1 MPGHGDHVPMLS
13 ALQKKIHT
21 AHTFFFFFLFTATL
35 WHMEVPRLGVE
46 VELQLKP
53 TPQPCRIL
61 SPLSKAG
68 DGTCILMDTMLGP
81 QPAAPQQE
89 LYS

>member
-1 MPGHGDHVPMLS
+1 MEITFLCSLPSRKRYTQLI
-13 ALQKKIHT
+13 L
-21 AHTFFFFFLFTATL
+21 FFFFFLFSATL
-35 WHMEVPRLGVE
+35 WHMEVHKLGVDAE